1 MKIKYSVAVVLMG
14 ISISACS
21 NQRALENSTY
31 NYPNL
36 STTGTTV
43 QLILKRVAK
52 FDLTIDDSIFIYVS
66 PKGRV
71 ENENS
76 FISLPVARLTTPL
89 TYDRKG
95 RITINNVPPG
105 DHNFIIHTTR
115 NYPVKRINDTIHF
128 STNGIQANQLVK
140 TKKYKINVAYH
151 IATGISSLGITL
163 LVLVGA
169 IQLLLGPGTH

>member
-1 MKIKYSVAVVLMG
+1 LTVTGPGVRIPLSPPDSISHCFNTFETVVL
-14 ISISACS
+14 
-21 NQRALENSTY
+21 QRFLC
-31 NYPNL
+31 
-36 STTGTTV
+36 
-43 QLILKRVAK
+43 
-52 FDLTIDDSIFIYVS
+52 
-66 PKGRV
+66 
-71 ENENS
+71 
-76 FISLPVARLTTPL
+76 FISLPVARITTPL